1 MCLSDNENV
10 KYVGKGQ
17 TLSLSHIYIKFH
29 CHIIKYL
36 NNNYDMRQHDV
47 RCSWCFNLEFVCFP
61 FLISNSILVQVFL
74 QTISASTPSLLSLEI
89 EDSQKLRH
97 T

>member
-1 MCLSDNENV
+1 MIYEDNIGSNSEQS
-10 KYVGKGQ
+10 KQY
-17 TLSLSHIYIKFH
+17 IYIKFH

-89 EDSQKLRH
+89 EDSQKCRH